1 MYSIPQQ
8 AVTKGYWKSEFARA
22 QPSAPETFLSNQVVA
37 SSLRVSSTGTA
48 ASSPAPGCMRG
59 DSGTFPSG
67 HKMGSLPFANAVL
80 LRPLERAL
88 APHIEE
94 ADGEGGHEGKHLQIR
109 EPAQSLC
116 GEIAQQRSPRVDE
129 DALDV
134 EDDEEERDQV
144 ELHRVAAVR
153 VAGGGRAAPER
164 RLLDREGAL
173 RAEVNRQDAD
183 GEAHHPRQE
192 EQGED
197 RPVG

>member
-144 ELHRVAAVR
+144 ELHRVAGGGGAR
-153 VAGGGRAAPER
+153 GGGGALERGLLDGGDARRGAGRRPHAGGREPHARPPEER
-164 RLLDREGAL
+164 
-173 RAEVNRQDAD
+173 
-183 GEAHHPRQE
+183 
-192 EQGED
+192 
-197 RPVG
+197 